1 LYSIFL
7 NTPFYR
13 TRHPFL
19 ITQLKPSMQKT
30 SLSALLLLISLV
42 AFTQQPGKAEL
53 EKQRA
58 AIQKEIDNVRRSL
71 DETKRNKKT
80 SLAQLNAVQKK
91 LQLRQRE
98 INVINQQMNLIEGD
112 INQGW
117 RDITKLKKE
126 LDTLKLQYGKS
137 VVYSYKNRSN
147 YDFLNFIFSAS
158 SFNDAL
164 KRVSYLKSY
173 RAYREEQANNIVR
186 TQDQIQGK
194 ITNLNQS
201 REQKSLV
208 LKEEDKAKQKLE
220 DEKREKDEVVSKLK
234 LREKEL
240 NKEFADKKKQDIR
253 LSAAIAAAINRAR
266 AAAIAEAKKNAAA
279 AAAKNKDVA
288 ANDPAA
294 KNSNSATTAAAP
306 KKEVFSTFD
315 VDPAARKVTAD
326 FEHMKGNLPWPIES
340 GRISMHFGTQKIP
353 GTPLTTDNK
362 FLTFETEAGKS
373 VKVVFD
379 GEVVMVTYIGD
390 VQAVI
395 VRHGKY
401 FTSYSNLSS
410 VSVSKGQQVKIGQV
424 LGKIAEKEDNLG
436 ELELGISN
444 EINKSFDPEKWLR

>member
-1 LYSIFL
+1 MHKIILSVFVLCI
-7 NTPFYR
+7 
-13 TRHPFL
+13 
-19 ITQLKPSMQKT
+19 SMM
-30 SLSALLLLISLV
+30 AV
-42 AFTQQPGKAEL
+42 AQQQGKAEL
-53 EKQRA
+53 EKERA
-58 AIQKEIDNVRRSL
+58 AIQKEIDDVKRSL
-71 DETKRNKKT
+71 DETKRNKKA
-80 SLAQLNAVQKK
+80 SLAQLNAVQKR

-186 TQDQIQGK
+186 TQDQIQAK
-194 ITNLNQS
+194 ITSLNQS

-208 LKEEDKAKQKLE
+208 LKEEDKVKEKLE
-220 DEKREKDEVVSKLK
+220 DEKREKDEVVNKLK
-234 LREKEL
+234 AREKEL
-240 NKEFADKKKQDIR
+240 MKEFADKKRQDIKI
-253 LSAAIAAAINRAR
+253 SNAITVAINRAK
-266 AAAIAEAKKNAAA
+266 AAAIAEAKRNAEI
-279 AAAKNKDVA
+279 AAKNNAVTTAPVVKSN
-288 ANDPAA
+288 ANNNNATTTAPKRVEKLSSFDADPAA
-294 KNSNSATTAAAP
+294 KILSD
-306 KKEVFSTFD
+306 K
-315 VDPAARKVTAD
+315 
-326 FEHMKGNLPWPIES
+326 FEFNRGKLPWPIES
-340 GRISMHFGTQKIP
+340 GRISMHFGPQTIP
-353 GTPLTTDNK
+353 GTNLRTDNK

-373 VKVVFD
+373 VKVIFD
-379 GEVVMVTYIGD
+379 GEVSLITYIGD

-401 FTSYSNLSS
+401 FTTYSNLSS
-410 VSVSKGQQVKIGQV
+410 VSVTKGQQVRTGQV
-424 LGKIAEKEDNLG
+424 LGKVAEKDDNLG

-444 EINKSFDPEKWLR
+444 DVNRSFDPEKWLR

>member
-1 LYSIFL
+1 MHKIC
-7 NTPFYR
+7 
-13 TRHPFL
+13 
-19 ITQLKPSMQKT
+19 
-30 SLSALLLLISLV
+30 LSALLLFISIV
-42 AFTQQPGKAEL
+42 AFPQQPGKAEL

-58 AIQKEIDNVRRSL
+58 AIQKEIDDVKRSL
-71 DETKRNKKT
+71 DETKRNKKA
-80 SLAQLNAVQKK
+80 SLAQLNAVQKR

-98 INVINQQMNLIEGD
+98 INVINQQMDLIEGD

-158 SFNDAL
+158 NFNDAL

-194 ITNLNQS
+194 IVALNQS
-201 REQKSLV
+201 RVQKSLV

-234 LREKEL
+234 SREKEL
-240 NKEFADKKKQDIR
+240 NKEFADKKKQDMK
-253 LSAAIAAAINRAR
+253 LSSAITAAINRAR
-266 AAAIAEAKKNAAA
+266 AAAIAEAKKNAEI
-279 AAAKNKDVA
+279 AAKNNAAVA
-288 ANDPAA
+288 KNNPVTTAPVIKNNATTPATVKPSLGSFDADPAA
-294 KNSNSATTAAAP
+294 KKLSDNFVIN
-306 KKEVFSTFD
+306 
-315 VDPAARKVTAD
+315 
-326 FEHMKGNLPWPIES
+326 KGKLPWPIES
-340 GRISMHFGTQKIP
+340 GRISMHFGPSTIP
-353 GTPLTTDNK
+353 GTKLIVNNN

-373 VKVVFD
+373 VKVIFD
-379 GEVVMVTYIGD
+379 GEVSMITYIGD

-401 FTSYSNLSS
+401 FSTYSNLAS
-410 VSVSKGQQVKIGQV
+410 VSVTKGQQVKTGQV
-424 LGKIAEKEDNLG
+424 LGRVAEKEDNLG

-444 EINKSFDPEKWLR
+444 DLNKNFDPEKWLR

>member
-1 LYSIFL
+1 MHKIILSVFVLCI
-7 NTPFYR
+7 
-13 TRHPFL
+13 
-19 ITQLKPSMQKT
+19 SMM
-30 SLSALLLLISLV
+30 AV
-42 AFTQQPGKAEL
+42 AQQQGKAEL
-53 EKQRA
+53 EKERA
-58 AIQKEIDNVRRSL
+58 AIQKEIDDVKRSL
-71 DETKRNKKT
+71 DETKRNKKA
-80 SLAQLNAVQKK
+80 SLAQLNAVQKR

-186 TQDQIQGK
+186 TQDQIQAK
-194 ITNLNQS
+194 ITSLNQS

-208 LKEEDKAKQKLE
+208 LKEEDKVKEKLE
-220 DEKREKDEVVSKLK
+220 DEKREKDEVVNKLK
-234 LREKEL
+234 AREKEL
-240 NKEFADKKKQDIR
+240 MKEFADKKRQDIKI
-253 LSAAIAAAINRAR
+253 SNAITVAINRAK
-266 AAAIAEAKKNAAA
+266 AAAIAEARKNAEI
-279 AAAKNKDVA
+279 AAKNNAVTA
-288 ANDPAA
+288 APVVKNNASNNATTTAPKRVEKLSSFDADPAA
-294 KNSNSATTAAAP
+294 KILSD
-306 KKEVFSTFD
+306 K
-315 VDPAARKVTAD
+315 
-326 FEHMKGNLPWPIES
+326 FEFNRGKLPWPIES
-340 GRISMHFGTQKIP
+340 GRISMHFGPQTIP
-353 GTPLTTDNK
+353 GTNLKTDNK

-373 VKVVFD
+373 VKVIFD
-379 GEVVMVTYIGD
+379 GEVSLITYIGD

-401 FTSYSNLSS
+401 FTTYSNLSS
-410 VSVSKGQQVKIGQV
+410 VSVTKGQQVRTGQV
-424 LGKIAEKEDNLG
+424 LGKVAEKDDNLG

-444 EINKSFDPEKWLR
+444 DVNRSFDPEKWLR

>member
-1 LYSIFL
+1 
-7 NTPFYR
+7 
-13 TRHPFL
+13 
-19 ITQLKPSMQKT
+19 MQKT
-30 SLSALLLLISLV
+30 CLSTLLLLISLV
-42 AFTQQPGKAEL
+42 AFCQQPGKAEL

-58 AIQKEIDNVRRSL
+58 AIQKEIDDVKRSL

-91 LQLRQRE
+91 LQLRERE

-194 ITNLNQS
+194 ISSLNQS
-201 REQKSLV
+201 RVQKSLV
-208 LKEEDKAKQKLE
+208 LKEEDKAKEKLE

-234 LREKEL
+234 SREKEL
-240 NKEFADKKKQDIR
+240 MKEFADKKKQDLK
-253 LSAAIAAAINRAR
+253 LSSAITAAINRAK
-266 AAAIAEAKKNAAA
+266 AAAIAEAKKNAEVAAKKEAA
-279 AAAKNKDVA
+279 ATNSTT
-288 ANDPAA
+288 A
-294 KNSNSATTAAAP
+294 KNSNLPANTNATAAAP
-306 KKEVFSTFD
+306 KREFKTFD
-315 VDPAARKVTAD
+315 DDASRGVTAD
-326 FEHMKGNLPWPIES
+326 FEKNRGRLPWPLES
-340 GRISMHFGTQKIP
+340 GRISMHYGKQPVP
-353 GTPLTTDNK
+353 GFSTLFTDNK
-362 FLTFETEAGKS
+362 FLTFETESGKS
-373 VKVVFD
+373 VKVIFD
-379 GEVVMVTYIGD
+379 GEVVLVTYIGD

-395 VRHGKY
+395 IRHGKY

-410 VSVSKGQQVKIGQV
+410 VNVTKGQQVKTGQV
-424 LGKIAEKEDNLG
+424 LGKVAEKEDNLG

-444 EINKSFDPEKWLR
+444 DLNKNFDPEKWLR

>member
-1 LYSIFL
+1 MHKIFL
-7 NTPFYR
+7 FVL
-13 TRHPFL
+13 L
-19 ITQLKPSMQKT
+19 IGT
-30 SLSALLLLISLV
+30 SLMVV
-42 AFTQQPGKAEL
+42 AQQPGKAEL
-53 EKQRA
+53 EKERA
-58 AIQKEIDNVRRSL
+58 AIQKEIDDVKRSL

-80 SLAQLNAVQKK
+80 SLAQLNAVQKR
-91 LQLRQRE
+91 LQLRQKE

-194 ITNLNQS
+194 ISSLNQS

-208 LKEEDKAKQKLE
+208 LKEEDKAKEKLE
-220 DEKREKDEVVSKLK
+220 DEKREKDEVVNKLK
-234 LREKEL
+234 AREKEL
-240 NKEFADKKKQDIR
+240 NKEFADKKRQDMKI
-253 LSAAIAAAINRAR
+253 SNAITVAINRAK
-266 AAAIAEAKKNAAA
+266 AAAIAEAKKNAEI
-279 AAAKNKDVA
+279 AAKNNA
-288 ANDPAA
+288 AATTAAPVVKNNTSSTNANPTAPKRIEKLSTFDADPAA
-294 KNSNSATTAAAP
+294 KKLSDN
-306 KKEVFSTFD
+306 
-315 VDPAARKVTAD
+315 
-326 FEHMKGNLPWPIES
+326 FEKNRGSLPWPIES
-340 GRISMHFGTQKIP
+340 GRISMRFGPQTIP
-353 GTPLTTDNK
+353 GTHLTTDNK

-373 VKVVFD
+373 VKVIFD
-379 GEVVMVTYIGD
+379 GEVSLITYIGD

-401 FTSYSNLSS
+401 FTTYSNLSS
-410 VSVSKGQQVKIGQV
+410 VSVTKGQQVKTGQV
-424 LGKIAEKEDNLG
+424 LGKVAEKDDNLG

-444 EINKSFDPEKWLR
+444 DINRSFDPEKWLR

>member
-1 LYSIFL
+1 MHKIILSVFVLCI
-7 NTPFYR
+7 
-13 TRHPFL
+13 
-19 ITQLKPSMQKT
+19 SMM
-30 SLSALLLLISLV
+30 AV
-42 AFTQQPGKAEL
+42 AQQQGKAEL
-53 EKQRA
+53 EKERA
-58 AIQKEIDNVRRSL
+58 AIQKEIDDVKRSL
-71 DETKRNKKT
+71 DETKRNKKA
-80 SLAQLNAVQKK
+80 SLAQLNAVQKR

-186 TQDQIQGK
+186 TQDQIQAK
-194 ITNLNQS
+194 ITSLNQS

-208 LKEEDKAKQKLE
+208 LKEEDKVKEKLE
-220 DEKREKDEVVSKLK
+220 DEKREKDEVVNKLK
-234 LREKEL
+234 AREKEL
-240 NKEFADKKKQDIR
+240 MKEFADKKRQDIKI
-253 LSAAIAAAINRAR
+253 SNAITVAINRAK
-266 AAAIAEAKKNAAA
+266 AAAIAEARKNAEI
-279 AAAKNKDVA
+279 AAKNNAVTA
-288 ANDPAA
+288 APVVKNNASNNATTTAPKRVEKLSSFDADPAA
-294 KNSNSATTAAAP
+294 KILSD
-306 KKEVFSTFD
+306 K
-315 VDPAARKVTAD
+315 
-326 FEHMKGNLPWPIES
+326 FEFNRGKLPWPIES
-340 GRISMHFGTQKIP
+340 GRISMHFGPQTIP
-353 GTPLTTDNK
+353 GTNLRTDNK

-373 VKVVFD
+373 VKVIFD
-379 GEVVMVTYIGD
+379 GEVSLITYIGD

-401 FTSYSNLSS
+401 FTTYSNLSS
-410 VSVSKGQQVKIGQV
+410 VSVTKGQQVRTGQV
-424 LGKIAEKEDNLG
+424 LGKVAEKDDNLG

-444 EINKSFDPEKWLR
+444 DVNRSFDPEKWLR

>member
-1 LYSIFL
+1 MHKIILSVFVLGI
-7 NTPFYR
+7 
-13 TRHPFL
+13 
-19 ITQLKPSMQKT
+19 SMMV
-30 SLSALLLLISLV
+30 V
-42 AFTQQPGKAEL
+42 AQQQGKAEL
-53 EKQRA
+53 EKERA
-58 AIQKEIDNVRRSL
+58 AIQKEIDDVKRSL
-71 DETKRNKKT
+71 DETKRNKKA
-80 SLAQLNAVQKK
+80 SLAQLNAVQKR

-186 TQDQIQGK
+186 TQDQIQAK
-194 ITNLNQS
+194 ITSLNQS

-208 LKEEDKAKQKLE
+208 LKEEDKVKEKLE
-220 DEKREKDEVVSKLK
+220 DEKREKDEVVNKLK
-234 LREKEL
+234 AREKEL
-240 NKEFADKKKQDIR
+240 MKEFADKKRQDIKI
-253 LSAAIAAAINRAR
+253 SNAITVAINRAK
-266 AAAIAEAKKNAAA
+266 AAAIAEAKKNAEI
-279 AAAKNKDVA
+279 AAKNNAVTA
-288 ANDPAA
+288 APVVKNNASNNATTTAPKRVEKLSSFDADPAA
-294 KNSNSATTAAAP
+294 KILSD
-306 KKEVFSTFD
+306 K
-315 VDPAARKVTAD
+315 
-326 FEHMKGNLPWPIES
+326 FEFNRGKLPWPIES
-340 GRISMHFGTQKIP
+340 GRISMHFGPQTIP
-353 GTPLTTDNK
+353 GTNLKTDNK

-373 VKVVFD
+373 VKVIFD
-379 GEVVMVTYIGD
+379 GEVSLITYIGD

-401 FTSYSNLSS
+401 FTTYSNLSS
-410 VSVSKGQQVKIGQV
+410 VSVTKGQQVRTGQV
-424 LGKIAEKEDNLG
+424 LGKVAEKDDNLG

-444 EINKSFDPEKWLR
+444 DVNRSFDPEKWLR

>member
-1 LYSIFL
+1 
-7 NTPFYR
+7 
-13 TRHPFL
+13 
-19 ITQLKPSMQKT
+19 MQKT
-30 SLSALLLLISLV
+30 CLSVILLLASLV

-53 EKQRA
+53 EKERA
-58 AIQKEIDNVRRSL
+58 AIQKEIDDVKRSL

-98 INVINQQMNLIEGD
+98 INVINRQMELIEGD

-126 LDTLKLQYGKS
+126 LDTLKLQYSKS

-194 ITNLNQS
+194 IANLNQS
-201 REQKSLV
+201 REQKSIV
-208 LKEEDKAKQKLE
+208 LKEEDKAKEKLE

-234 LREKEL
+234 TREKEL
-240 NKEFADKKKQDIR
+240 NKEFADKKRQDMK
-253 LSAAIAAAINRAR
+253 LSAAITAAINRAK
-266 AAAIAEAKKNAAA
+266 AAAIAEAKKAAEL
-279 AAAKNKDVA
+279 AAKNNAAVA
-288 ANDPAA
+288 KNNTAATAPAVKNNAAITTTTPRKVESLSTFDADPAA
-294 KNSNSATTAAAP
+294 KKLSDN
-306 KKEVFSTFD
+306 
-315 VDPAARKVTAD
+315 
-326 FEHMKGNLPWPIES
+326 FERNRGSLPWPIES
-340 GRISMHFGTQKIP
+340 GRISMRWGPSTIP
-353 GTPLTTDNK
+353 GTNLHTVNN
-362 FLTFETEAGKS
+362 FLTFETEAGKA
-373 VKVVFD
+373 VKAIFD
-379 GEVVMVTYIGD
+379 GEVSMITYIGD

-401 FTSYSNLSS
+401 FSTYSNLSS
-410 VSVSKGQQVKIGQV
+410 VSVTKGQQIKTGQMIGRV
-424 LGKIAEKEDNLG
+424 AEKDDNLG

-444 EINKSFDPEKWLR
+444 DANRNFDPEKWLR

>member
-1 LYSIFL
+1 
-7 NTPFYR
+7 
-13 TRHPFL
+13 
-19 ITQLKPSMQKT
+19 MQKT
-30 SLSALLLLISLV
+30 CLSALLLLVSLV

-58 AIQKEIDNVRRSL
+58 AIQKEIDDVRRSL

-194 ITNLNQS
+194 ISSLNHS

-220 DEKREKDEVVSKLK
+220 DEKREKDDVVSKLK
-234 LREKEL
+234 SREKEL
-240 NKEFADKKKQDIR
+240 MKEFADKKKQDSRI
-253 LSAAIAAAINRAR
+253 SAAITAAINRAK
-266 AAAIAEAKKNAAA
+266 AAAIAEAKKNAEI
-279 AAAKNKDVA
+279 AAKKEAVTASTNS
-288 ANDPAA
+288 A
-294 KNSNSATTAAAP
+294 KNNTNSSGGSNTVAAP
-306 KKEVFSTFD
+306 KKEFKTFD
-315 VDPAARKVTAD
+315 DDASRGVTAD
-326 FEHMKGNLPWPIES
+326 FEKNRGRLPWPLES
-340 GRISMHFGTQKIP
+340 GRISMHYGKQSVP
-353 GTPLTTDNK
+353 GFPGLFTDNK
-362 FLTFETEAGKS
+362 FLTFEAESGKS
-373 VKVVFD
+373 VKAIFD
-379 GEVVMVTYIGD
+379 GEVVLVTYIGD

-395 VRHGKY
+395 IRHGKY

-410 VSVSKGQQVKIGQV
+410 VSVNKGQEVRIGQV
-424 LGKIAEKEDNLG
+424 LGKVAEKEDNLG

-444 EINKSFDPEKWLR
+444 DLNKSFDPEKWLR

>member
-1 LYSIFL
+1 
-7 NTPFYR
+7 
-13 TRHPFL
+13 
-19 ITQLKPSMQKT
+19 MQKT
-30 SLSALLLLISLV
+30 CLSALFLLISLV
-42 AFTQQPGKAEL
+42 AFCQQPGKAEL

-58 AIQKEIDNVRRSL
+58 AIQKEIDDVKRSL

-91 LQLRQRE
+91 LQLRERE

-173 RAYREEQANNIVR
+173 RAYREEQANNVVR

-194 ITNLNQS
+194 ITSLNQS
-201 REQKSLV
+201 RVQKSLV
-208 LKEEDKAKQKLE
+208 LKEEDKAKEKLE
-220 DEKREKDEVVSKLK
+220 EEKREKDEVVSKLK
-234 LREKEL
+234 SREKEL
-240 NKEFADKKKQDIR
+240 MKEFADKKKQDLK
-253 LSAAIAAAINRAR
+253 LSSAITAAINRAK
-266 AAAIAEAKKNAAA
+266 AAAIAEARKNAEVAAKKEAA
-279 AAAKNKDVA
+279 ATTSNT
-288 ANDPAA
+288 A
-294 KNSNSATTAAAP
+294 KNSNVPAGTNVVTTAP
-306 KKEVFSTFD
+306 KKEFKTFD
-315 VDPAARKVTAD
+315 DDASRGVTAD
-326 FEHMKGNLPWPIES
+326 FEKTRGHLPWPIES
-340 GRISMHFGTQKIP
+340 GRISMHFGPQKIP

-373 VKVVFD
+373 VKVIFD
-379 GEVVMVTYIGD
+379 GEVVLVTYIGD

-410 VSVSKGQQVKIGQV
+410 VNVTKGQQVKIGQV
-424 LGKIAEKEDNLG
+424 LGKVAEKEDNLG
-436 ELELGISN
+436 DLELGISN
-444 EINKSFDPEKWLR
+444 DLNKSFDPEKWLR

>member
-1 LYSIFL
+1 MRKIC
-7 NTPFYR
+7 
-13 TRHPFL
+13 
-19 ITQLKPSMQKT
+19 
-30 SLSALLLLISLV
+30 LSALVLCISMMV
-42 AFTQQPGKAEL
+42 AAQQPGKAEL
-53 EKQRA
+53 EKERA
-58 AIQKEIDNVRRSL
+58 AIQKEIDDVKRSL
-71 DETKRNKKT
+71 DETKRNKKA
-80 SLAQLNAVQKK
+80 SLVQLNAVQKR

-173 RAYREEQANNIVR
+173 RAYREEQASNIVR

-194 ITNLNQS
+194 IASLNQS

-208 LKEEDKAKQKLE
+208 LKEEDKVKEKLE
-220 DEKREKDEVVSKLK
+220 DEKREKDEVVNKLK
-234 LREKEL
+234 AREKEL
-240 NKEFADKKKQDIR
+240 MKEFADKKRQDLKI
-253 LSAAIAAAINRAR
+253 SNAITVAINRAK
-266 AAAIAEAKKNAAA
+266 AAAIAEAKKNAEIAAKNNAA
-279 AAAKNKDVA
+279 AATA
-288 ANDPAA
+288 ANKPV
-294 KNSNSATTAAAP
+294 TA
-306 KKEVFSTFD
+306 E
-315 VDPAARKVTAD
+315 RKVAKPEFRTLDDDPTIKIASAS
-326 FEHMKGNLPWPIES
+326 FEKSRHILPWPLEA
-340 GRISMHFGTQKIP
+340 GKISMRFGPQTIP
-353 GTPLTTDNK
+353 GTNLHTDNK

-373 VKVVFD
+373 VKVIFD
-379 GEVVMVTYIGD
+379 GQVALVTYIGD

-401 FTSYSNLSS
+401 FTTYSNLSS
-410 VSVSKGQQVKIGQV
+410 VSVTKGQEVKIGQV
-424 LGKIAEKEDNLG
+424 LGRVAEKEDNIG

-444 EINKSFDPEKWLR
+444 DANKSFDPELWLRPNR

>member
-1 LYSIFL
+1 
-7 NTPFYR
+7 
-13 TRHPFL
+13 
-19 ITQLKPSMQKT
+19 MQKT
-30 SLSALLLLISLV
+30 CLSTLLFLISLV
-42 AFTQQPGKAEL
+42 AFCQQPGKAEL

-58 AIQKEIDNVRRSL
+58 AIQKEIDDVKRSL

-80 SLAQLNAVQKK
+80 SLAQLNAVQRK
-91 LQLRQRE
+91 LQLRERE

-194 ITNLNQS
+194 ITSLNQS
-201 REQKSLV
+201 RVQKSLV
-208 LKEEDKAKQKLE
+208 LKEEDKAKEKLE
-220 DEKREKDEVVSKLK
+220 EEKREKDEVVSKLK
-234 LREKEL
+234 SREKEL
-240 NKEFADKKKQDIR
+240 MKEFADKKKQDLK
-253 LSAAIAAAINRAR
+253 LSAAITAAINRAK
-266 AAAIAEAKKNAAA
+266 ATAIAEAKKNAE
-279 AAAKNKDVA
+279 VA
-288 ANDPAA
+288 ARKEAA
-294 KNSNSATTAAAP
+294 TATTANSAVKNSPNSTAAVAP
-306 KKEVFSTFD
+306 KREFKTLD
-315 VDPAARKVTAD
+315 DDPTARLSSEK
-326 FEHMKGNLPWPIES
+326 FEINRGKLPWPLES
-340 GRISMHFGTQKIP
+340 GRISMHFGPQKIP
-353 GTPLTTDNK
+353 GTNIIVNNN

-373 VKVVFD
+373 VKAIFD
-379 GEVVMVTYIGD
+379 GEVVMVTYVGD
-390 VQAVI
+390 VEAVI

-410 VSVSKGQQVKIGQV
+410 VSVTKGQQVKTGQA
-424 LGKIAEKEDNLG
+424 LGKVAEKEDNLG

-444 EINKSFDPEKWLR
+444 DLNKNFDPEKWLR